1 MKPISA
7 GHASIN
13 KAWVNKAWINKSRVS
28 KSRWTEAARASG
40 GNYPC
45 ARELRLTV
53 PGLAVEALVAIS

>member
-7 GHASIN
+7 SHASIN
-13 KAWVNKAWINKSRVS
+13 KAWVNKALGQP
-28 KSRWTEAARASG
+28 G

-45 ARELRLTV
+45 ARKLRLMA

>member
-13 KAWVNKAWINKSRVS
+13 KAWVNKAWVN
-28 KSRWTEAARASG
+28 KSRWTEAAGIPG

-45 ARELRLTV
+45 ARKLRLTV